1 MADIKKVLIVDDSR
15 VSRLISSSI
24 LKKLRPEIE
33 IIEAADG
40 SAALSAANGI
50 QVDMGIFDLNMPG
63 MDGLELAQAIKSQ
76 QPDTHIGIALLTA
89 NVQDSIRERAEA
101 MGVSFF
107 RKPITEKVITQILD
121 ELASAA

>member
-1 MADIKKVLIVDDSR
+1 
-15 VSRLISSSI
+15 
-24 LKKLRPEIE
+24 
-33 IIEAADG
+33 
-40 SAALSAANGI
+40 
-50 QVDMGIFDLNMPG
+50 MGIFDLNMPG

-76 QPDTHIGIALLTA
+76 QPDTRIALLTA

-107 RKPITEKVITQILD
+107 RKPITEKVITEILD

>member
-40 SAALSAANGI
+40 SAALSIANGT
-50 QVDMGIFDLNMPG
+50 QFDMGIFDLNMPG
-63 MDGLELAQAIKSQ
+63 MDGLELAQAIKSK
-76 QPDTHIGIALLTA
+76 QPDTRIALLTA
-89 NVQDSIRERAEA
+89 NVQDSIKERAEA

-107 RKPITEKVITQILD
+107 RKPITEKVITEILD

>member
-1 MADIKKVLIVDDSR
+1 LADIKILIVDDSR

-40 SAALSAANGI
+40 SAALSIANGI
-50 QVDMGIFDLNMPG
+50 QFDMGIFDLNMPG

-76 QPDTHIGIALLTA
+76 QPDTRIALLTA

-107 RKPITEKVITQILD
+107 RKPITEKVITEILD